1 MGAAVPMCVLLLAS
15 GCRAFMLAPP
25 GAAGRLRGSCG
36 HAPLPLGEPCMPLRQ
51 ARAPRHR
58 AVRMTEPD
66 RDRAVDADK
75 RRAFAREPKLPEEA
89 AGAKRR
95 PTLLEQA
102 ATDDLD
108 QAELE
113 LKLESLKSELQEI
126 NKKMI
131 ATRRRRR
138 KLLKQSTSSK
148 GQALSKNPLL
158 AEPDIAEYSTD
169 GAEFSVDGGL
179 GEEGALVDDW
189 LRNRNIERDDVLLQP
204 TTFQINTFCTAEE
217 YDMDVAFRRL
227 RVWSRGNAKFMES
240 GTVVHVRTGR
250 ACAQHSPH
258 NALNAQHHTLTTQDN
273 AQHKTQQRS
282 THSTLRTT
290 LSTHNTTH
298 QGHGGRT
305 TRMIQMCGNS
315 STRTRATSL
324 SFPMGWLCA
333 GV

>member
-1 MGAAVPMCVLLLAS
+1 MAGRKLGAVGVLFLA

-25 GAAGRLRGSCG
+25 PGRAL
-36 HAPLPLGEPCMPLRQ
+36 PLPLGALPLRHARPVC
-51 ARAPRHR
+51 ARAAAPG
-58 AVRMTEPD
+58 VRMTQQD
-66 RDRAVDADK
+66 FTARQASVRADNLPGPPGGDPK
-75 RRAFAREPKLPEEA
+75 TPPKTEPKLPEEA

-148 GQALSKNPLL
+148 GQSLSKNPLI
-158 AEPDIAEYSTD
+158 AEPDIGEYSVD

-250 ACAQHSPH
+250 ACA
-258 NALNAQHHTLTTQDN
+258 
-273 AQHKTQQRS
+273 
-282 THSTLRTT
+282 
-290 LSTHNTTH
+290 LSAD
-298 QGHGGRT
+298 GG
-305 TRMIQMCGNS
+305 
-315 STRTRATSL
+315 
-324 SFPMGWLCA
+324 
-333 GV
+333 